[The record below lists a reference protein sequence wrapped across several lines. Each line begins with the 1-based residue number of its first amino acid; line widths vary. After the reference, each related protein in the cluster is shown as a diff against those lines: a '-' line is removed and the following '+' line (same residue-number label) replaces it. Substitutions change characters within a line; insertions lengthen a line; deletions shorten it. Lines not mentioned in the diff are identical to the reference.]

1 MIRPLEYSSAPLQ
14 MMSQL
19 ASSMQQERLLR
30 EKQYQE
36 EFAQGA
42 QLAQMISPEVLNK
55 SFDAQVVNSG
65 IADVRNSLRDYIRK
79 NPNANSAQIQSEVQR
94 QLGGISDWST
104 KVKTIKANL
113 EETFKQIPQDKK
125 VNKDRWMN
133 AALTKALY
141 KTNPDGTRT
150 FRNAQEL
157 DPTFDYATEVWN
169 MGGEAFVD
177 LGGVSKELDDRIKN
191 AAKNKQNVTV
201 TVGATKNKPG
211 FTRTDNIEIPV
222 WGEWDA
228 TKNKVTVKKQNGV
241 IDNDVYTAFVG
252 GPNTEYDKFLNIKTR
267 SALASGGDLGV
278 KVEDV
283 FDEQGNIKDQEKFE
297 TAKKNWLTNYLEK
310 FAPVTQTERD
320 VTQPARMQVVV
331 STGGGGKTDTQFI
344 DVVGEIKQ
352 YMEAN
357 PRKKGGYYQVNLLGD
372 VAQGVVLKK
381 AREATGINSIG
392 VKDIRIEDIDGTPS
406 IVVAQDIYNDKGA
419 VAYKKG
425 QLLSSI
431 GTQANVSANQPLG
444 TKAKAAAVQATGKK
458 PKKYNPSTGKY
469 E

>member
-1 MIRPLEYSSAPLQ
+1 MLSSVAED
-14 MMSQL
+14 
-19 ASSMQQERLLR
+19 MQQQNILNQKR
-30 EKQYQE
+30 YQE
-36 EFAQGA
+36 EFNQGLE
-42 QLAQMISPEVLNK
+42 LAKMISPQVLNK
-55 SFDAQVVNSG
+55 DFDAQVVNEG
-65 IADVRNSLRDYIRK
+65 IGAVRNNLREFIKK
-79 NPNANSAQIQSEVQR
+79 NPNAAFGQIQSEVQK
-94 QLGGISDWST
+94 QLGTISDWST
-104 KVKTIKANL
+104 KVKTIKSSI
-113 EETFKQIPQDKK
+113 EEAFKKMPQDKNI
-125 VNKDRWMN
+125 NKDRWMN
-133 AALTKALY
+133 AALTRALY

-150 FRNAQEL
+150 FRNSMEL
-157 DPTFDYATEVWN
+157 EPTKDGGIGFDYVTDVWN
-169 MGGEAFVD
+169 MGGENFIDIAEITND
-177 LGGVSKELDDRIKN
+177 LQDKIKN
-191 AAKNKQNVTV
+191 SAKNKQNVTV

-252 GPNTEYDKFLNIKTR
+252 GSGTEYDKFLNIKAK
-267 SALASGGDLGV
+267 SALAAGEDLGV
-278 KVEDV
+278 DPTEV
-283 FDEQGNIKDQEKFE
+283 FDDKGNIIDQTKFE

-331 STGGGGKTDTQFI
+331 STGGDKKTDTQFI